1 MNKLVLIL
9 LLSFSSV
16 GFAQYDMDDNKDTTE
31 NEPKIDKYALKQR
44 IYVGAD
50 LSLSFGN
57 SVYLY
62 LGPMAGYDIWGGI
75 SAGVKTMYQYRRLT
89 FANGSTLSESS
100 FGGGIFARW
109 RPESFPYV
117 LLQTEFDLWN
127 TEDLS
132 TLQSGDRATVPAFS
146 LGAGYAGGVGRA
158 YYSIMMFYDFLNNP
172 NNPMPRFFGDSVP
185 LYIRYGMVFYLG

>member
-1 MNKLVLIL
+1 MNRIILIL
-9 LLSFSSV
+9 ALLTASF
-16 GFAQYDMDDNKDTTE
+16 GFSQYDMNEAKDTTVKE
-31 NEPKIDKYALKQR
+31 SKIDRYALKQK

-62 LGPMAGYDIWGGI
+62 LGPLAGYDIWGGI

-89 FANGSTLSESS
+89 FANGSSISESS

-109 RPESFPYV
+109 RPETFPYV

-127 TEDLS
+127 TEDLN
-132 TLQSGDRATVPAFS
+132 TLQAGDRTTVPAFS
-146 LGAGYAGGVGRA
+146 AGLGYAGGIGRA
-158 YYSIMMFYDFLNNP
+158 YYSLMLFYDFLNNP
-172 NNPMPRFFGDSVP
+172 NNPMPRFFGDAVP
-185 LYIRYGMVFYLG
+185 IYIRYGMVFYLG